1 MAGIHINKTGVF
13 FCLRVLE
20 KPQWAKQLQPETW
33 RGNAQGGAEE
43 SSWIRDTEAGE
54 AARNHRCAR
63 LRARLLLFYAI
74 RQEMKKKPFSIGS
87 AVSVSPLLVYLQVD
101 EEMRRELAELKL
113 VVDKEKSGKGN
124 LVGREHFYKDLPVNV
139 DERVRVCLSISLHR
153 KRKELKVA
161 RKRKRRKIWQ
171 LIGKVWKYR

>member
-139 DERVRVCLSISLHR
+139 DERVRVCLYFTPQKKKGAKSG
-153 KRKELKVA
+153 KKKKKEKDLTA
-161 RKRKRRKIWQ
+161 DR
-171 LIGKVWKYR
+171 